1 MYLIIYVEALKSS
14 INGENIA
21 VTFFCFRY
29 CFGCKNILLP
39 SRHLY
44 ERGEGSTDCQNGGH
58 IGKGTDYYV
67 DNYPF
72 NNNNMISLRPCG
84 AKEVQQP

>member
-29 CFGCKNILLP
+29 CFGCKNVLLP

-44 ERGEGSTDCQNGGH
+44 EEGGRVVH
-58 IGKGTDYYV
+58 IVRMVAT
-67 DNYPF
+67 
-72 NNNNMISLRPCG
+72 
-84 AKEVQQP
+84 